1 MGSITNDQALD
12 ILKQAMRTIE
22 ERAKQYDTPEGE
34 NSFGNIAKLWE
45 AKTGVS
51 FQPSDAAEML
61 GLTKVGRAQNPGF
74 NMDNYVDACAYF
86 AFAGALRLREVAL
99 AKQEDIIIK
108 EGVQK

>member
-34 NSFGNIAKLWE
+34 NSFGNIARLWE
-45 AKTGVS
+45 AKTGLP
-51 FQPSDAAEML
+51 FLPSDAAEML
-61 GLTKVGRAQNPGF
+61 GLMKVGRSQNPGF

-99 AKQEDIIIK
+99 AKPVAILIEEDVK
-108 EGVQK
+108 K